1 MSEGLKKT
9 NLFAALEAVLF
20 LSGEPVEFQKLCEI
34 LMADSQDVE
43 QAIQN
48 LSEKLEQENSGL
60 TLLKLGN
67 KYQLSTKK
75 DFAIYCRR
83 ALEVKRSVPLSQA
96 AFEVLAVIAYN
107 QPVTKTFIENVRGV
121 DCSGVVNTLV
131 EKGLVE
137 EKGRLDLPG
146 RPLIY
151 GTTELFMKDFEISDL
166 SELPQIP
173 KGDDIISVKEDENQ
187 VDFFSLT
194 QIENN

>member
-1 MSEGLKKT
+1 MSEILKKVD
-9 NLFAALEAVLF
+9 LSAALEAVLF

-34 LMADSQDVE
+34 LMEDSQSVE
-43 QAIQN
+43 QAIKE
-48 LSEKLEQENSGL
+48 LSERLDKETSGVS
-60 TLLKLGN
+60 LLRLGN

-75 DFAIYCRR
+75 SLALYCKR
-83 ALEVKRSVPLSQA
+83 ALEIKRSVPLSQA

-137 EKGRLDLPG
+137 ERGRLDLPG

-173 KGDDIISVKEDENQ
+173 EGDDIISVSEDENQ
-187 VDFFSLT
+187 VDFSSLT
-194 QIENN
+194 

>member
-1 MSEGLKKT
+1 MGELLKKV
-9 NLFAALEAVLF
+9 NLPAALEAVLF
-20 LSGEPVEFQKLCEI
+20 LSGEPIELQRLCEI
-34 LMADSQDVE
+34 LMEDSQDVL
-43 QAIQN
+43 QAIN
-48 LSEKLEQENSGL
+48 SLSEKLDGANSGL

-75 DFAIYCRR
+75 DFALYCKR
-83 ALEVKRSVPLSQA
+83 ALEIKRNVPLSQA

-146 RPLIY
+146 RPLVY

-166 SELPQIP
+166 SELPEIP
-173 KGDDIISVKEDENQ
+173 KGDDIISIPEDKNQ
-187 VDFFSLT
+187 VDLLSLT
-194 QIENN
+194 QVENN